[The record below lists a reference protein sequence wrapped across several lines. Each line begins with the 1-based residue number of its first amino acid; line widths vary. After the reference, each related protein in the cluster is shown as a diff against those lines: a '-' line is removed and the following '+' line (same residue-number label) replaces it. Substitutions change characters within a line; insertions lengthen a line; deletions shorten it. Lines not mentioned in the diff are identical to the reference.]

1 MTELDEIRQ
10 AVRRLCIDFPETY
23 WVVELANSA
32 APFPTA
38 TDHTGRLPPSPPSPR
53 TAFVLS
59 R

>member
-23 WVVELANSA
+23 WVELANSA

-38 TDHTGRLPPSPPSPR
+38 TDHTGRR
-53 TAFVLS
+53 TTPFVS
-59 R
+59 SS

>member
-23 WVVELANSA
+23 WVELANSA

-38 TDHTGRLPPSPPSPR
+38 TDPFPNNYHNAWPPS
-53 TAFVLS
+53 S
-59 R
+59 RITR